1 MGKNQKIEMSKYILI
16 SGFNIHDNN
25 RGTAAL
31 SYGSLFFLQ
40 EKSFLKKGQQL
51 INYRYYKNPFKSHNR
66 KNSEEYFQLGGDKYL
81 HTVFNV
87 LFVEKWLF
95 DKLGIILPFTNFG
108 QTIKQVELVAAI
120 NGGDGFSDIYD
131 TQTFISRLFDIDLAM
146 RLKLPLILLPQTIGP
161 FESKNNSL
169 IAERILRYASKI
181 YIRDDKYIANLKD
194 MGLSY
199 EMTKDLSY
207 YMQPQRWDIDVIDD
221 SIGINISGLSYS
233 NKFRTLSNQFEYY
246 PLLIER
252 LIFFFQEKGKH
263 IYLIPHSYNYVE
275 PELNND
281 DMVACREVYNNL
293 KNKANVILIDK
304 DLIAPQVKYIISRMS
319 FFIGTRMHANFA
331 AIYTGVPLFGLAY
344 SYKFQGAF
352 EANGIYGHIALIN
365 NITAFDI
372 DNIIREVDRVYNDS
386 MKK

>member
-1 MGKNQKIEMSKYILI
+1 MGKNQKIEMRKYILI

-40 EKSFLKKGQQL
+40 EKGFLKMGQEL

-66 KNSEEYFQLGGDKYL
+66 RNSEEHIQLGANKYL
-81 HTVFNV
+81 HIVHNV

-95 DKLGIILPFTNFG
+95 DKAGIILPFTNFG
-108 QTIKQVELVAAI
+108 QTIKQIELVAAI
-120 NGGDGFSDIYD
+120 NGGDGFSDIYG
-131 TQTFISRLFDIDLAM
+131 TQTFISRLFDTDLAIKF
-146 RLKLPLILLPQTIGP
+146 KLPLILLPQTIGP
-161 FESKNNSL
+161 FESRNNSL

-181 YIRDDKYIANLKD
+181 YLRDDKYIVKLND
-194 MGLSY
+194 IGLSY
-199 EMTKDLSY
+199 EMAKDLSY

-221 SIGINISGLSYS
+221 SIGLNISGLTYS
-233 NKFRTLSNQFEYY
+233 NKFRTLSDQFEYY

-252 LIFFFQEKGKH
+252 LIIFFQGKGKH
-263 IYLIPHSYNYVE
+263 IYLIPHSYNYIE

-293 KNKANVILIDK
+293 KNKENVILIDK
-304 DLIAPQVKYIISRMS
+304 DMISPQVKYIISRMS

-365 NITAFDI
+365 NITTSDI
-372 DNIIREVDRVYNDS
+372 DNIIREVEHVYNES
-386 MKK
+386 MRK